1 MERNYLGI
9 EIGGTKIQIFIVN
22 TSFIILERIKFFV
35 GDKKEA
41 SKIQK
46 VLEKNLNKIFCK
58 WEIAAIGVG
67 FGGPID
73 HDSGLI
79 HKSFHVSG
87 WDQFNLK
94 KWLTKFTKIP
104 VFVDNDGNVAAL
116 GEAVLGAGRG
126 FERVF
131 YITLGSGAGGGFVV
145 DGMLYHGKAPGE
157 FEVGHLR
164 LSKKGKTMESSVSGW
179 ALNKKLNYYSDTNP
193 NSQLAILVN
202 KSQTDATKNLMTA
215 INQNDFGAR
224 AILDETI
231 DDLAYGLSHVV
242 HIVNPDVIILGGGLS
257 NLGDYLSMTLTQ
269 ALREYLMD
277 VLKEKLPVI
286 KLYGLKEDTVPLGA
300 VVLALQ
306 QT

>member
-46 VLEKNLNKIFCK
+46 VLEKNLNKILSE
-58 WEIAAIGVG
+58 WEIVAIGVG

-73 HDSGLI
+73 YESGFI
-79 HKSFHVSG
+79 HKSFHVNG

-94 KWLTKFTKIP
+94 KWLINFTNIP
-104 VFVDNDGNVAAL
+104 VFVDNDGNIAAL
-116 GEAVLGAGRG
+116 GEAVLGAGKGR
-126 FERVF
+126 ERVF

-145 DGMLYHGKAPGE
+145 DGNIYHGNAPGE
-157 FEVGHLR
+157 FEIGHLR
-164 LSKKGKTMESSVSGW
+164 LSKAGETMESSVSGW
-179 ALNKKLNYYSDTNP
+179 ALNKKLNDYIDTNP

-202 KSQTDATKNLMTA
+202 KYQTDATKHLMSA
-215 INQNDFGAR
+215 IDGNDFGAK

-231 DDLAYGLSHVV
+231 DDLAFGLSHVV
-242 HIVNPDVIILGGGLS
+242 HIVNPDILILGGGLS
-257 NLGDYLSMTLTQ
+257 NLGDYLSMTLQ
-269 ALREYLMD
+269 HKLRKYVME
-277 VLKEKLPVI
+277 VLKEKLPAV
-286 KLYGLKEDTVPLGA
+286 KRSELKEDTVPLGA

-306 QT
+306 QI